1 MFAAHV
7 AVHGGACRD
16 FGATQ
21 VAALSLHLL
30 MGQLHVFLQH
40 ILRHILL
47 VTDGARKR
55 LSNCMNKLVRL
66 HCVSL
71 TKRLPTQFTHEVL
84 CARVSFVMLQ
94 HVNFLGKF
102 AVALFAF
109 VFFNSFVQ
117 LHMMP

>member
-1 MFAAHV
+1 MSHLGVFAAHV
-7 AVHGGACRD
+7 AVHGGACGD

-55 LSNCMNKLVRL
+55 LSDCKRQTGE
-66 HCVSL
+66 SKYL
-71 TKRLPTQFTHEVL
+71 TV
-84 CARVSFVMLQ
+84 
-94 HVNFLGKF
+94 FLY
-102 AVALFAF
+102 L
-109 VFFNSFVQ
+109 NQ
-117 LHMMP
+117 TL